1 MADDYQVTR
10 PGRPAVDSPAA
21 PRRSPPI
28 SDNPEVARAQIEA
41 TRARMSDTIDEIE
54 EAILRKKEKL
64 RAKLDVLAPVRE
76 RPLQTIGAIFGVG
89 LALGL
94 LTGGGDDDEEERK
107 TVVLAL
113 PVADRDDED
122 EEDDDEEFDDEDE
135 DEDYD
140 DDGEA
145 EAWAAAELWEDRAHR
160 LLRIAR
166 AQESELEMHR
176 ERQERALHARQRPR
190 FLGGREERDEEPE
203 NVFERMREG
212 AAEKLSGL
220 ISEITERM
228 MRG

>member
-10 PGRPAVDSPAA
+10 PGRGPIDSTASA
-21 PRRSPPI
+21 RRSPPI

-41 TRARMSDTIDEIE
+41 TRARMSETIDEIE
-54 EAILRKKEKL
+54 GAILRKKEKL

-76 RPLQTIGAIFGVG
+76 RPLQTVGAIFGIG

-94 LTGGGDDDEEERK
+94 LTGGDDDDDEDEA
-107 TVVLAL
+107 TQVLLAL
-113 PVADRDDED
+113 PVEDEDEDDED
-122 EEDDDEEFDDEDE
+122 YDEDE
-135 DEDYD
+135 DEEELED
-140 DDGEA
+140 DEE

-166 AQESELEMHR
+166 AQETELEMHR
-176 ERQERALHARQRPR
+176 ERQEQALHERERPR
-190 FLGGREERDEEPE
+190 FLGRRQEREEEPE
-203 NVFERMREG
+203 NVFDRIREG
-212 AAEKLSGL
+212 AAERLSGF

>member
-10 PGRPAVDSPAA
+10 PGRAAIDSTAS
-21 PRRSPPI
+21 PRRSPPPI

-54 EAILRKKEKL
+54 GAILRKKEEL

-76 RPLQTIGAIFGVG
+76 RPLQAVGAIFGIG

-94 LTGGGDDDEEERK
+94 LTGGGDDDEDEA
-107 TVVLAL
+107 TQVVLAV
-113 PVADRDDED
+113 PVDDDDDEEFDEDDEEFDEDED
-122 EEDDDEEFDDEDE
+122 EEDD
-135 DEDYD
+135 
-140 DDGEA
+140 EA
-145 EAWAAAELWEDRAHR
+145 EEAWATAELWEDRAHR
-160 LLRIAR
+160 LLRIAK

-176 ERQERALHARQRPR
+176 ERQERALHERERPR
-190 FLGGREERDEEPE
+190 FLGRREEREEEPD
-203 NVFERMREG
+203 NVFERLREG
-212 AAEKLSGL
+212 AAEKLSGF

>member
-10 PGRPAVDSPAA
+10 PGRAAIDSTPTPTPT

-41 TRARMSDTIDEIE
+41 TRARMSETIDEIE
-54 EAILRKKEKL
+54 GAILRKKEKL

-76 RPLQTIGAIFGVG
+76 RPLQTLGAIFGIG

-94 LTGGGDDDEEERK
+94 LTGGGDDDDDEA
-107 TVVLAL
+107 TQVVLAV
-113 PVADRDDED
+113 PVDDDDGDDEDDDEFDQDED
-122 EEDDDEEFDDEDE
+122 EEEDDE
-135 DEDYD
+135 
-140 DDGEA
+140 EA

-176 ERQERALHARQRPR
+176 EGQERALRDRERPR
-190 FLGGREERDEEPE
+190 FLGRREERDEEPE
-203 NVFERMREG
+203 NVFDRLREG
-212 AAEKLSGL
+212 AAERLSGF